1 MFHIYFCTFYASRV
15 VTLLPGRDLER
26 GRFILQIKFIEMTIN
41 AHLFLFEITF
51 VCCLLKMTVQGF
63 NEMVGEKIPFILHFS
78 VLSIVSFQYA
88 DLLTNII
95 SMVSYFCKKWSKS
108 VLILAFQLCF
118 FARKLQLKMYSIL
131 KL

>member
-1 MFHIYFCTFYASRV
+1 MFHIYFCTSYASRA

-26 GRFILQIKFIEMTIN
+26 GRFILQIKFIQMTIN
-41 AHLFLFEITF
+41 ADLILFEMTL

-95 SMVSYFCKKWSKS
+95 SMVSYVCSKS

-118 FARKLQLKMYSIL
+118 FARKLQLQKYSIL